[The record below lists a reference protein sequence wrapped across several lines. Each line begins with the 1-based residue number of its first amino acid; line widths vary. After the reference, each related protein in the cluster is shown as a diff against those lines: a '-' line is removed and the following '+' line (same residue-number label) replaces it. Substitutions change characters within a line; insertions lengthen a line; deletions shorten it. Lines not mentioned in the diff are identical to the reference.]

1 MHTMVLA
8 NDAATGAVI
17 GVDAW
22 KGVLTAMTSQIS
34 VTTVVGVLASCV
46 GAAIALVFMWW
57 GVRKTARVLMAAF
70 RNGKLK
76 F

>member
-1 MHTMVLA
+1 MGNAILA
-8 NDAATGAVI
+8 SGSAATVI
-17 GVDAW
+17 TPADWKSVLDAM
-22 KGVLTAMTSQIS
+22 VAQIS
-34 VTTVVGVLASCV
+34 IPTVVGVLASCV
-46 GAAIALVFMWW
+46 GVGIGLVFMWW

>member
-1 MHTMVLA
+1 MGNAILASGASSTVITPADWKSVLDAMVA
-8 NDAATGAVI
+8 
-17 GVDAW
+17 
-22 KGVLTAMTSQIS
+22 QIS
-34 VTTVVGVLASCV
+34 IPTVVGVLASCV
-46 GAAIALVFMWW
+46 GVGIGLVFMWW